1 MPLCH
6 PENNACGLQLS
17 AERKGEL
24 LPKVGCADRLLYVSQ
39 LTRQTFAKRVEA
51 GGAYPRIR
59 PLRAE
64 ESDEIFLLIFRD
76 RFKLKRYL
84 AKECD
89 EIEFGF
95 CNVLARLSDRLRS

>member
-51 GGAYPRIR
+51 GGRT
-59 PLRAE
+59 RAFVPCE
-64 ESDEIFLLIFRD
+64 Q
-76 RFKLKRYL
+76 
-84 AKECD
+84 
-89 EIEFGF
+89 
-95 CNVLARLSDRLRS
+95 RSQTKFFY